1 MLPSW
6 RPVGGMNSECR
17 AIPLKKLPSSWRN
30 TRRKSESLLEFC
42 REHFELFLRFQFLVH
57 EGNNLLPLLLGHR
70 LRKSNAFANSDAD
83 TFTNTDAFANFSTF
97 ADSGTDRNSIRVSFW
112 ERYNLR
118 THQGNHQKRQANDAR
133 GRRSIIY

>member
-1 MLPSW
+1 
-6 RPVGGMNSECR
+6 MNSECR

-83 TFTNTDAFANFSTF
+83 TFINTDSDANSDADTFANTDSDANTITLAFANFSTF
-97 ADSGTDRNSIRVSFW
+97 ADSGTDRNSIRVRFW
-112 ERYNLR
+112 ER
-118 THQGNHQKRQANDAR
+118 
-133 GRRSIIY
+133 